1 MILSNIKDLG
11 KWSNVEIEV
20 RCDECSVEKK
30 LKFKLYTSYGYSDG
44 AYLCKKCKLKK
55 NNLEKW
61 GVENVF
67 QLDSV
72 KQKSKMT
79 NLEKRGVEFI
89 SQSDE
94 IKEKVKKS
102 ISKLDKEKVN
112 EKRKIT
118 TLNKLGVENVSQ
130 SEEIKNKKVK
140 TNIENW
146 GTENNKKSEK
156 FRKIHFNISKHEN
169 YIEYV
174 GNGISLFKCD
184 NNLDHNFEIHIDN
197 FIRRKEYKINLC
209 SICNPI
215 SSNSSGL
222 EIQLFKFIQS
232 IYTNEIIQNFRI
244 DRMEIDIYLPDLNLG
259 FEFNGVYWH
268 SSLYKEKNFHI
279 DKSKFFME
287 RGIRIIHIWED
298 DWINKTEIIKSQIK
312 NLLGLSNRIG
322 ARKCKVVEITDV
334 NVAKN
339 FLNFNHIQGWV
350 NSKIKLGLIF
360 EDRLISIMTFD
371 SFEGR
376 KKMLENEYNLN
387 RFCNLL
393 DYSVI
398 GGASKLL
405 NYFVEKFNPK
415 RIISYSDRDW
425 SIGELYKK
433 LEFEKVSESDA
444 DYKYVVEG
452 KRIHKSNFKKSKTGV
467 SESELEIPKIWDC
480 GKIKWEKIY
489 DFNERNRN

>member
-1 MILSNIKDLG
+1 
-11 KWSNVEIEV
+11 
-20 RCDECSVEKK
+20 
-30 LKFKLYTSYGYSDG
+30 
-44 AYLCKKCKLKK
+44 
-55 NNLEKW
+55 
-61 GVENVF
+61 
-67 QLDSV
+67 
-72 KQKSKMT
+72 
-79 NLEKRGVEFI
+79 
-89 SQSDE
+89 
-94 IKEKVKKS
+94 
-102 ISKLDKEKVN
+102 
-112 EKRKIT
+112 
-118 TLNKLGVENVSQ
+118 
-130 SEEIKNKKVK
+130 
-140 TNIENW
+140 
-146 GTENNKKSEK
+146 
-156 FRKIHFNISKHEN
+156 
-169 YIEYV
+169 
-174 GNGISLFKCD
+174 
-184 NNLDHNFEIHIDN
+184 
-197 FIRRKEYKINLC
+197 
-209 SICNPI
+209 
-215 SSNSSGL
+215 
-222 EIQLFKFIQS
+222 
-232 IYTNEIIQNFRI
+232 
-244 DRMEIDIYLPDLNLG
+244 MEIDIYIPELNIG

-268 SSLYKEKNFHI
+268 SDFYKEKNFHSY
-279 DKSKFFME
+279 KSKFFME

-298 DWINKTEIIKSQIK
+298 DWINKSDIIKSQIK
-312 NLLGLSNRIG
+312 NLMGLSKKIG

-339 FLNFNHIQGWV
+339 FLNSNHIQGWV

-415 RIISYSDRDW
+415 RVISYSDRDW